1 MSKRNRYG
9 LKINFLVI
17 LLSLTGAPLA
27 IHPGRDP
34 LAPFE
39 ILDILEQA
47 GADISHTKM
56 SHLDR
61 TFSNNED
68 YIKLAKRGCYL
79 SLDQFGIET
88 SHYQVNIMEC
98 ILKMILLL
106 HYFSSTL
113 HLTIRVMPRD
123 FTLCTSWSLQDI
135 LIS

>member
-1 MSKRNRYG
+1 MY
-9 LKINFLVI
+9 FLV
-17 LLSLTGAPLA
+17 SLPLIGAPLA

-47 GADISHTKM
+47 GADISRTVM

-61 TFSNNED
+61 TFLNIED
-68 YIKLAKRGCYL
+68 YTKLAKRGCYL

-98 ILKMILLL
+98 ILKIILLL
-106 HYFSSTL
+106 HHFSLTL
-113 HLTIRVMPRD
+113 QLTIRVMPRD
-123 FTLCTSWSLQDI
+123 FTHCISWSLQDI
-135 LIS
+135 LTS